1 MSLWRNSRF
10 AIHFVYRAPAGITI
24 LSKPDQIYW
33 AFDFALETGSEMCRA
48 EGSTPVSWQ
57 LRNNQWK
64 IQKWLHNA
72 VRHKT
77 DQVSRETSNSHP
89 MYLQIRRHVRSNI
102 HRHKSH
108 SIIVC
113 VYQVKLWGKFVGATT
128 NFWDWKMAGMNWK
141 KKDYQIRLV
150 YSTLHYR
157 VKKYLDVNHSTA
169 VAISLSTDIKSQLYF
184 RVRWTLVAWLSRSL
198 KVAQMWQH
206 GP

>member
-1 MSLWRNSRF
+1 MIILHSQSQYYALLGLSIVWSLLCYCVMARIAVVSLWRNSRF
-10 AIHFVYRAPAGITI
+10 VIHFVYRAPTGITI

-33 AFDFALETGSEMCRA
+33 VFDFALETGSEMCRA
-48 EGSTPVSWQ
+48 AGSTPVSWQ

-141 KKDYQIRLV
+141 KKRLPN
-150 YSTLHYR
+150 TLG
-157 VKKYLDVNHSTA
+157 VLN
-169 VAISLSTDIKSQLYF
+169 I
-184 RVRWTLVAWLSRSL
+184 TLPR
-198 KVAQMWQH
+198 
-206 GP
+206 